1 MIRRTAAAILIT
13 GTLASGG
20 IIAAQASSHSATTST
35 STATGKVVAA
45 AATPVAGTKGQG
57 PEDSGPGGRRGPG
70 DMDGPDGFT
79 VTAISGNTITANG
92 PNGTTVTII
101 VTSSTTYSEAGT
113 TATLSDIHVGSTIA
127 VRQASITKG
136 STTLTATS
144 VMIRLPSAGG
154 VVSAVSGDTITVT
167 GRDQKTYT
175 IVVSATTRYQK
186 AGKTASLAD
195 ITKGTSIM
203 AEGALSGAT
212 LSAQLVTIQV
222 PHLGGQVTAVNGT
235 AIMVNGHDGVTDTVN
250 VSADTTYVNA
260 DGTAATIASVKVGL
274 NINAEG
280 TLSSDGK
287 TLTALRVT
295 ILPAGMDNGGHGG
308 GGHGG
313 PGDGAP
319 PSDTGSSGSSAA

>member
-13 GTLASGG
+13 GTLASAG
-20 IIAAQASSHSATTST
+20 IIAAQASSHSATALTA
-35 STATGKVVAA
+35 TATGKTAA
-45 AATPVAGTKGQG
+45 AATSVAGTKGQG
-57 PEDSGPGGRRGPG
+57 PGGGHGGLGGFGGPGGHG
-70 DMDGPDGFT
+70 GFT

-92 PNGTTVTII
+92 PNGTTVTIT

-113 TATLSDIHVGSTIA
+113 TATLSDIHVGSIIA
-127 VRQASITKG
+127 VRQASMAQG

-144 VMIRLPSAGG
+144 IMIQLPSTGG
-154 VVSAVSGDTITVT
+154 VVSSVSGDTITVT

-175 IVVSATTRYQK
+175 IVVSAITRYQK
-186 AGKTASLAD
+186 AGKTASLTDVA
-195 ITKGTSIM
+195 KGTSIM

-222 PHLGGQVTAVNGT
+222 PRLGGQVTAVNGT
-235 AIMVNGHDGVTDTVN
+235 AITVKGRDGATDTVN

-260 DGTAATIASVKVGL
+260 DGTAATVASVKVGV

-295 ILPAGMDNGGHGG
+295 ILPVGMGNGGPGG
-308 GGHGG
+308 GGH
-313 PGDGAP
+313 GAP